1 MHIACKAVVKLDRW
15 GGSEMRSRR
24 TQKGQIKHVSQ
35 TENCQ
40 LKMISE
46 SRGYFEVR
54 PTTAL
59 PQRES
64 DEES

>member
-1 MHIACKAVVKLDRW
+1 MHVACKAVLKLDRSGW
-15 GGSEMRSRR
+15 SEMHSRW

-46 SRGYFEVR
+46 SQGYFEVR

-59 PQRES
+59 FQYKS

>member
-1 MHIACKAVVKLDRW
+1 MHVACKAFLKLDRS
-15 GGSEMRSRR
+15 GRSEMRSHW

-46 SRGYFEVR
+46 SQGYFEVR

-59 PQRES
+59 SQCKS